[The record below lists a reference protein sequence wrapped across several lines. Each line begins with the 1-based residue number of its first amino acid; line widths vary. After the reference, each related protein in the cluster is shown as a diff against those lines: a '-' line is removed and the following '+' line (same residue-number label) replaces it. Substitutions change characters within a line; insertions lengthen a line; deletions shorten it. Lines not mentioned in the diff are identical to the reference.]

1 MNSNF
6 AIWFAFGI
14 GFVAGLRSFT
24 APAIVAWSAYLRW
37 ILLKVSPV
45 AFMASKWAVTVFTIL
60 AVIELVL
67 DQLPNTPPR
76 TGAVGLSARI
86 ITGALT
92 GACIAVASFAT
103 LWVGALCGAIG
114 AIVGAFGGYN
124 ARVGL
129 VRILRVP
136 DFVVAIP
143 EDLVAIGLGLFFGS
157 R

>member
-1 MNSNF
+1 MNSSF

-24 APAIVAWSAYLRW
+24 APAIVAGSAHLRW
-37 ILLKVSPV
+37 ILLQVSPI
-45 AFMASKWAVTVFTIL
+45 AFMGSKWAVIVFSVL
-60 AVIELVL
+60 ALIELVL

-76 TGAVGLSARI
+76 TGPVGLSARI

-103 LWVGALCGAIG
+103 LWVGALCGAVG

-124 ARVGL
+124 VRVGL
-129 VRILRVP
+129 VRKLCVP
-136 DFVVAIP
+136 DFVIAIP
-143 EDLVAIGLGLFFGS
+143 EDLIAIGLGLYFGS

>member
-37 ILLKVSPV
+37 VLLQVSAV
-45 AFMASKWAVTVFTIL
+45 AFMASKWAVIVFSIL

-67 DQLPNTPPR
+67 DKLPNTPPR

-86 ITGALT
+86 VTGALT
-92 GACIAVASFAT
+92 GACIAVASFNT

-124 ARVGL
+124 VRVNL

-143 EDLVAIGLGLFFGS
+143 EDLIAIGLGLYFGS

>member
-1 MNSNF
+1 MNSGF

-24 APAIVAWSAYLRW
+24 APAVVAWSAHLRW
-37 ILLKVSPV
+37 ISLQASPL
-45 AFMASKWAVTVFTIL
+45 AFMASKWAVIVFSVL

-92 GACIAVASFAT
+92 GACIAVASFNT

-114 AIVGAFGGYN
+114 AIVGAFGGYKV
-124 ARVGL
+124 RTGL
-129 VRILRVP
+129 VRVLRVP
-136 DFVVAIP
+136 DFVIAIP
-143 EDLVAIGLGLFFGS
+143 EDVVAIALGLYFGS